1 MDIKNLREKTGMS
14 QGEFAK
20 TYSIPVKTLQHWE
33 AERRKPAPYLILLLE
48 RAVEEDLREA
58 SLQEKVFPDKKQI
71 QSDIEAEIKML
82 MNKVSDCRRNADFN
96 SASEHLLVAKG
107 LRHALNIICGQM

>member
-1 MDIKNLREKTGMS
+1 MDIKKLRDKTGMS
-14 QGEFAK
+14 QVEFAK

-33 AERRKPAPYLILLLE
+33 AERRKPAAYLLLLLE
-48 RAVEEDLREA
+48 RAIEEDLRAA

-71 QSDIEAEIKML
+71 QNDIEAEIKTL
-82 MNKVSDCRRNADFN
+82 MNKVSECRKTGDFN

-107 LRHALNIICGQM
+107 LRYALNIICRQD

>member
-14 QGEFAK
+14 QVEFAK

-58 SLQEKVFPDKKQI
+58 SLKEKVFPDKKQI
-71 QSDIEAEIKML
+71 QSDIEAK
-82 MNKVSDCRRNADFN
+82 
-96 SASEHLLVAKG
+96 
-107 LRHALNIICGQM
+107 